1 MKIEITKIPLRQ
13 NAKIT
18 AILSSISSLLILIP
32 VNVVLYVTEKQ
43 FKLDYLICTI
53 LLPVAY
59 FVCSYVFMLLFC
71 LIYNLLVKFFGG
83 FVYEYD
89 DL

>member
-1 MKIEITKIPLRQ
+1 MKIEITKIPICQ

-32 VNVVLYVTEKQ
+32 VNAALYVTETQ
-43 FKLDYLICTI
+43 FKLDYLICII

-59 FVCSYVFMLLFC
+59 FICSYILMLLFC
-71 LIYNLLVKFFGG
+71 LIYNVLVKFFGG